1 MTTYAPPSTPP
12 DRHDHDEHGDH
23 GARELGF
30 AMTSGITFLLGF
42 ALELFPESWTSGWM
56 PGWLPLAFFLATYFF
71 GGFYTFGSAIQ
82 SIRRGRFEVD
92 FLMLFAALGAAAV
105 GRFAEGAV
113 LLFLFSLGHALEEY
127 AMGRASRSIEALAE
141 LAPATALRRLPS
153 GDTVETPTEDLVPGD
168 VVLVR
173 PHARI
178 PSDGVVVLGSS
189 EVDQASLTGESIPV
203 SKTAAPDPEE
213 PVDRIPDRHRVFAGT
228 VNGSGAL
235 ELRVSVAAADNTLA
249 RVVALVRDADQTASP
264 TQRFI
269 ERFTRWYVPAVIL
282 IVALVLLFGVVFLTE
297 SFGESFYRSMLVLVA
312 ASPCALAISTP
323 AAVLSGVARAAR
335 AGLLVK
341 GGAALESLGKVTA
354 VAFDKTGTLTWGQ
367 PRLTD
372 LVPAEG
378 ATREELARSAYAL
391 ESGSDHP
398 LAGAIVRGVRDDFP
412 ADSLREASD
421 VVAVTGRG
429 LRGVLDGAELAIG
442 SLRLFE
448 ESGAQIPEDV
458 RRAVASLQDAG
469 RTTMVLRSGE
479 RFLGVLGVMDP
490 PRGEARHVMSAL
502 RERGVEELVM
512 ISGDNQRVAD
522 AVGSAVGVDRCAG
535 ELLPEDKVTE
545 IQRLSSGNRQTAM
558 IGDGVNDAPAM
569 ANATVGIAMGAAGSA
584 VALET
589 ADVALMGDD
598 IGRLP
603 FLLRLSRASSRI
615 IRQNLII
622 ALAIVI
628 FLIPASL
635 SGLPMG
641 PVVFLHEGS
650 ALLVVLNALRLLRFE
665 NGREHAG
672 IEHEERPVPVA
683 A

>member
-1 MTTYAPPSTPP
+1 MTTIAPTTTPP
-12 DRHDHDEHGDH
+12 DQHDHSHEHGDH

-30 AMTSGITFLLGF
+30 AITSGVTFLLGF
-42 ALELFPESWTSGWM
+42 VLELLPESWTGGWM

-127 AMGRASRSIEALAE
+127 AMGRASRSIEALGE
-141 LAPATALRRLPS
+141 LAPATALRRLP
-153 GDTVETPTEDLVPGD
+153 GGETVETPTEELAPGD
-168 VVLVR
+168 VVIVR

-178 PSDGVVVLGSS
+178 PADGIVVLGSS
-189 EVDQASLTGESIPV
+189 EVDQASLTGESLPV
-203 SKTAAPDPEE
+203 SKSAAPDPGE
-213 PVDRIPDRHRVFAGT
+213 PIERIASRHRVFAGT
-228 VNGSGAL
+228 VNGAGAL
-235 ELRVSVAAADNTLA
+235 EIRVSVAAADNTLA

-282 IVALVLLFGVVFLTE
+282 IVALVLLFGVVFLSE
-297 SFGESFYRSMLVLVA
+297 SFGDSFYRAMLVLVA

-341 GGAALESLGKVTA
+341 GGAALESLGRVRA

-367 PRLTD
+367 PQLTD
-372 LVPAEG
+372 LSPAPG
-378 ATREELARSAYAL
+378 VTRDELAAAAYAL
-391 ESGSDHP
+391 ESASDHP
-398 LAGAIVRGVRDDFP
+398 LAGAIVRGVREQFP
-412 ADSLREASD
+412 TIPLAEARD
-421 VVAVTGRG
+421 VEAITGRG
-429 LRGVLDGAELAIG
+429 IRGELGGETLEVG

-448 ESGAQIPEDV
+448 ETGSAIPAPV
-458 RRAVASLQDAG
+458 SAAVAELQSAG
-469 RTTMVLRSGE
+469 RTTMVVRAGD

-490 PRGEARHVMSAL
+490 PRTEARQVMSAL

-522 AVGSAVGVDRCAG
+522 AVGDAVGVDRCAG

-545 IQRLSSGNRQTAM
+545 IRRLGSGNRQTAM

-615 IRQNLII
+615 IRQNLFI
-622 ALAIVI
+622 ALAIVV

-650 ALLVVLNALRLLRFE
+650 ALVVVLNALRLLRFE

-672 IEHEERPVPVA
+672 IEHEERPVVS
-683 A
+683 